1 VAARLCVAVHR
12 VRTGQQVVAVDKIVA
27 MEAASPRCKSVGKA
41 FGPKR
46 QSRHYARPS
55 RAARL
60 TQSILLVM
68 GAYFCSALCS
78 ELCSEP
84 ALWAQTS
91 DSQTDGANTSW
102 TATSE
107 SQSDNANP
115 TRTIESHTQS
125 GNHTLD
131 KQSIQRR
138 DSDGKFA
145 PYQDIE
151 KETVQVDAATV
162 RTTTRTFGRDADGAK
177 TLVQVTEE
185 EKHTLPGGDS
195 NAIRT
200 TSNPDAN
207 GALQVVQRQIEETK
221 KISKNVE
228 ETKTTTMLANI
239 NGGLAPAMKV
249 QERREHGANDTVASQ
264 KTTLLPN
271 GDGKWQVS
279 EIRQATTRQDGNN
292 RSTEERV
299 SRPDADGKLGEIS
312 RTVSKE
318 SETAPGEKRKA
329 VETYSVDVPGSA
341 REGGLHL
348 VQREITAQR
357 TTSTGQQ
364 TTEKQVEQPTPGDPS
379 SGLRVTTLTTDTVR
393 PGASGAQSTQTIQMR
408 DANGDFGVV
417 SVDMA
422 KSDNIHA
429 IQVQIAPSGKP

>member
-1 VAARLCVAVHR
+1 MAAGLCVAVHGL
-12 VRTGQQVVAVDKIVA
+12 RTGQQDVAVDKIRA
-27 MEAASPRCKSVGKA
+27 MEAASLE
-41 FGPKR
+41 R
-46 QSRHYARPS
+46 QSRNYARAS

-60 TQSILLVM
+60 IQLVLLAM
-68 GAYFCSALCS
+68 GAAFCSGLCS
-78 ELCSEP
+78 ES

-91 DSQTDGANTSW
+91 DSQTGDGNTSW
-102 TATSE
+102 TVTSE

-115 TRTIESHTQS
+115 TRTTERHTQN
-125 GNHTLD
+125 GNRTLD
-131 KQSIQRR
+131 KQSLQRR
-138 DSDGKFA
+138 GSDGQFE

-151 KETVQVDAATV
+151 KETLQVDAATV

-185 EKHTLPGGDS
+185 EKHILPGGDS
-195 NAIRT
+195 NVIRT

-207 GALQVVQRQIEETK
+207 GGLQVVQRQIEETK
-221 KISKNVE
+221 KISKDVE

-249 QERREHGANDTVASQ
+249 LERRERGANATEESQ
-264 KTTLLPN
+264 KTTLLP
-271 GDGKWQVS
+271 DSAGKWQVG
-279 EIRQATTRQDGNN
+279 ELRQATTRQDGNS

-312 RTVSKE
+312 RTVRKE
-318 SETAPGEKRKA
+318 LDAAPGERRNT

-348 VQREITAQR
+348 VERATIAQR

-364 TTEKQVEQPTPGDPS
+364 TTEKRLEQPTPGDPS

-393 PGASGAQSTQTIQMR
+393 PGASGAQATQTIQMR

-417 SVDMA
+417 SVDIA

-429 IQVQIAPSGKP
+429 IQVRIAPSEKPEKAAAAQKIQ

>member
-1 VAARLCVAVHR
+1 MAAGLCVAVHR
-12 VRTGQQVVAVDKIVA
+12 LRTGQQDVAVDKIRA
-27 MEAASPRCKSVGKA
+27 MGTASQPR
-41 FGPKR
+41 R
-46 QSRHYARPS
+46 SRNYARAS
-55 RAARL
+55 RAPRL
-60 TQSILLVM
+60 IQLMLLAM
-68 GAYFCSALCS
+68 AAYFCSV
-78 ELCSEP
+78 LCSEP

-102 TATSE
+102 TASNE

-125 GNHTLD
+125 GNRTLE
-131 KQSIQRR
+131 KQLLQRR
-138 DSDGKFA
+138 GSDGQFE

-151 KETVQVDAATV
+151 KETLQVDAATV

-185 EKHTLPGGDS
+185 EKHILPGGDS
-195 NAIRT
+195 NLVRT

-221 KISKNVE
+221 KTGKDVE

-249 QERREHGANDTVASQ
+249 LERRVGGANDTVESQ
-264 KTTLLPN
+264 KTTLLP
-271 GDGKWQVS
+271 DSAGKWQVS
-279 EIRQATTRQDGNN
+279 EIRQATTRQDANS

-299 SRPDADGKLGEIS
+299 SRPDADGKLSEIS
-312 RTVSKE
+312 RTVSKA
-318 SETAPGEKRKA
+318 SEGAPGEKHST

-348 VQREITAQR
+348 VERATTAQR

-364 TTEKQVEQPTPGDPS
+364 TTEKQLEQPNPGDPS

-393 PGASGAQSTQTIQMR
+393 PGPSGAQATRTIQMR

-417 SVDMA
+417 SVDTT

-429 IQVQIAPSGKP
+429 LQVQIAPSEKSEKAGTAQKKQ